1 MSPTAHWTR
10 KLDKLEACREAVEWA
25 EQHKTLDAA
34 WDACQLGYWV
44 LWLMFQIEPP
54 DASRA
59 AFSFADQALQYAAQA
74 LRSAADSHPDT
85 KHQAAL
91 REHADRLDAI
101 PPITAQ
107 TCGVARAAAWA
118 AGAAAWDAAWASGD
132 AAGAAGAARAAGA
145 AGAAAWD
152 AAWAARAAGAAGAA
166 AAVCPAW
173 AAAWASG
180 DASWAARAAGAAR
193 AAALAPGNAQL
204 TPQADWLRENVAPPS
219 LEAVHA

>member
-44 LWLMFQIEPP
+44 VWVMFQIGPP

-59 AFSFADQALQYAAQA
+59 AFSFADQALRYAAQA

-118 AGAAAWDAAWASGD
+118 AGAPPRARRARR
-132 AAGAAGAARAAGA
+132 AGRGGGARRRGRRLARQGRR
-145 AGAAAWD
+145 G
-152 AAWAARAAGAAGAA
+152 RRSRRRRLPRLG
-166 AAVCPAW
+166 
-173 AAAWASG
+173 
-180 DASWAARAAGAAR
+180 RR
-193 AAALAPGNAQL
+193 L
-204 TPQADWLRENVAPPS
+204 
-219 LEAVHA
+219 